1 VRTIMVMNNKGGCGK
16 TTMAT
21 NLASYYA
28 SEGYKVALADF
39 DPQASSLEWLKAR
52 PEEYAEIIGIP
63 AFEKGLRTPRNTE
76 YLIIDVPAAIRGK
89 QLAELARRAQTV
101 VIPVMPSAFDMR
113 ACVHFIRDL
122 YLVNKVSRKEVK
134 LAVVANRV
142 KEHTLIYQS
151 LEEFLNLIK
160 IPFVTSLRD
169 TQNYIRASERGI
181 GIFEMANYMVEKD
194 LEQWVP
200 LLRWLNSKRSI
211 PTISAQAA

>member
-1 VRTIMVMNNKGGCGK
+1 MVMNNKGGCGK
-16 TTMAT
+16 TTIAT

-28 SEGYKVALADF
+28 SEGYKVALADY

-63 AFEKGLRTPRNTE
+63 AYEKGLRTPRDTD

-89 QLAELARRAQTV
+89 ELAGLVRRAQTL

-113 ACVHFIRDL
+113 ACAHFIRDL
-122 YLVNKVSRKEVK
+122 FLVNKISRKEVK

-142 KEHTLIYQS
+142 KEHTLVYQS
-151 LEEFLNLIK
+151 LQEFLNLIK
-160 IPFVTSLRD
+160 IPFVTHLRD
-169 TQNYIRASERGI
+169 TQNYIRAAERGV
-181 GIFEMANYMVEKD
+181 GVFEMANYMVEQD

-200 LLRWLNSKRSI
+200 LLKWLNSKRSI
-211 PTISAQAA
+211 PAAAKQIA

>member
-1 VRTIMVMNNKGGCGK
+1 MVMNNKGGCGK
-16 TTMAT
+16 TTVAT

-28 SEGYKVALADF
+28 SEGYKVALADY

-63 AFEKGLRTPRNTE
+63 AYETGLRAPRNTD

-89 QLAELARRAQTV
+89 ELAALVRRAQTL

-113 ACVHFIRDL
+113 ACAHFIRDL
-122 YLVNKVSRKEVK
+122 FLVNKISRKEVK

-142 KEHTLIYQS
+142 KEHTLVYRS

-160 IPFVTSLRD
+160 IPFVTHLRD
-169 TQNYIRASERGI
+169 TQNYIRAAERGV
-181 GIFEMANYMVEKD
+181 GVFEMANYMVEQD

-200 LLRWLNSKRSI
+200 LLRWLNSKRSLPVI
-211 PTISAQAA
+211 AKQTA